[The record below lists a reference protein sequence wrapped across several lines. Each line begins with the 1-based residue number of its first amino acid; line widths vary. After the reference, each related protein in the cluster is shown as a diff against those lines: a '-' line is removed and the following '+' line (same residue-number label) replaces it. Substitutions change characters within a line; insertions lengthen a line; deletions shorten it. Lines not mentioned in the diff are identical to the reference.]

1 MWYERTNALTW
12 NELKRDNYTTTT
24 YCWGHFWY
32 IFAFPY
38 LDKQYCL
45 KARNIIILKEALEQ
59 STAHATQ
66 LPERIALQ
74 KVALQMYIK
83 IC

>member
-1 MWYERTNALTW
+1 MNW
-12 NELKRDNYTTTT
+12 NMKTT

-83 IC
+83 NLLILAPHFFVVYNV